1 MSNFENIIFDFDGT
15 LVDSQADIK
24 DSLKAAIYKIKGV
37 NIDSSSFKIGPPLE
51 EMIKTILINIS
62 QDETNK
68 IVNSF
73 RAIYNESGFNKTF
86 CYRGIE
92 NLLKT
97 LKETNKR
104 IYIATNKPEN
114 LTKKIIKKLNIDF
127 FDDICTVDKIEGVYL
142 LKKEMISLL
151 IKKNKLN
158 RKTTLMIG
166 DSASDVQSG
175 TENDITTIGVGYGYG
190 IREEIIKAIPDFYF
204 DTTQQLIDFLIH
216 QPN

>member
-127 FDDICTVDKIEGVYL
+127 FDDICTVDKIEGVFL

-166 DSASDVQSG
+166 DSASDVRSG
-175 TENDITTIGVGYGYG
+175 RENDITTIGVGYGYG

>member
-24 DSLKAAIYKIKGV
+24 DSLKAAIYNIKGI
-37 NIDSSSFKIGPPLE
+37 NIDNSSFKIGPPLE
-51 EMIKTILINIS
+51 EMIKTILISVS
-62 QDETNK
+62 QDEMNK

-73 RAIYNESGFNKTF
+73 RTTYNESRFNKTF
-86 CYRGIE
+86 CYSGIE
-92 NLLKT
+92 NLLIT
-97 LKETNKR
+97 LKKTNKR

-166 DSASDVQSG
+166 DSASDVRSG
-175 TENDITTIGVGYGYG
+175 TENDITTIGVGYGYE
-190 IREEIIKAIPDFYF
+190 IREEIVKANPDFYF

>member
-24 DSLKAAIYKIKGV
+24 DSLITAIYNIKTV
-37 NIDSSSFKIGPPLE
+37 SIDSSSLKIGPPLE
-51 EMIKTILINIS
+51 EMIKTILINVS
-62 QDETNK
+62 QEETKK

-73 RAIYNESGFNKTF
+73 RTIYSESGFNKTF
-86 CYRGIE
+86 CYGGIE
-92 NLLKT
+92 NLLKIF
-97 LKETNKR
+97 KKTNKR
-104 IYIATNKPEN
+104 IYIATNKPEY

-127 FDDICTVDKIEGVYL
+127 FDDICTVDIIEGVFL

-151 IKKNKLN
+151 IQKNKLN

-166 DSASDVQSG
+166 DSASDVSSG
-175 TENDITTIGVGYGYG
+175 IENGIATIGVGYGYESKEQ
-190 IREEIIKAIPDFYF
+190 IMKANPDFYF
-204 DTTQQLIDFLIH
+204 DTTLQLIDFLIY